1 MPYSQVRFS
10 LTGAALAVG
19 LALMPLIAL
28 AQPSADGSEAVRNAL
43 GKQEGDVDQNDLLKE
58 TLTSRDKQ
66 YSMLKRGKVAATYD
80 LNYSYIG
87 QQQIDARFDDTTS
100 QLTLFK
106 IENTRSHTFT
116 HTVSVDYGLLDNL
129 TGTASASLVNR
140 YSESTSFSG
149 LSHSLGDMTLGA
161 RWQPFELKRDM
172 PTITASGTLRLPT
185 GRSPY
190 RTDATKNLATGSGT
204 TAFTGG
210 LNISK
215 VIDPVAL
222 FGNANFTYS
231 LEAAHLAQVRGS
243 QILTSVKPGPS
254 FGYGVGFAY
263 SLSYDIS
270 VNFALQHSIAWAST
284 LRFQD
289 GKKFRTSLQNSAVM
303 NYGMGV
309 RLSPTMTV
317 NVTLGVGLT
326 SDSPDFSLGLNMP
339 LNF

>member
-1 MPYSQVRFS
+1 MPFSQLRFS
-10 LTGAALAVG
+10 VARIAAGAG
-19 LALMPLIAL
+19 LALLSLVAV
-28 AQPSADGSEAVRNAL
+28 AQPAGEGSEAVRNAL
-43 GKQEGDVDQNDLLKE
+43 GKQEGDVDQTDLLKE

-66 YSMLKRGKVAATYD
+66 YSLLKRGKVSASYD

-129 TGTASASLVNR
+129 TANASASLVNR
-140 YSESTSFSG
+140 YSESSSFSG
-149 LSHSLGDMTLGA
+149 LSHSLGDMTFGA
-161 RWQPFELKRDM
+161 RWQPFEMKREM

-190 RTDATKNLATGSGT
+190 RTDASKNLATGSGT
-204 TAFTGG
+204 TALTGG
-210 LNISK
+210 LNLSK

-222 FGNANFTYS
+222 FGNASFTYS
-231 LEAAHLAQVRGS
+231 LEASHLAQYRSGK
-243 QILTSVKPGPS
+243 ILTSVKPGPS

-270 VNFALQHSIAWAST
+270 VNFALQHSISWASS

-289 GKKFRTSLQNSAVM
+289 GTKFRTSLQNSAVM

-309 RLSPTMTV
+309 RLSPATTV
-317 NVTLGVGLT
+317 NVTVGVGLT

>member
-1 MPYSQVRFS
+1 M
-10 LTGAALAVG
+10 
-19 LALMPLIAL
+19 
-28 AQPSADGSEAVRNAL
+28 
-43 GKQEGDVDQNDLLKE
+43 
-58 TLTSRDKQ
+58 
-66 YSMLKRGKVAATYD
+66 
-80 LNYSYIG
+80 
-87 QQQIDARFDDTTS
+87 
-100 QLTLFK
+100 
-106 IENTRSHTFT
+106 TF
-116 HTVSVDYGLLDNL
+116 
-129 TGTASASLVNR
+129 
-140 YSESTSFSG
+140 
-149 LSHSLGDMTLGA
+149 GA
-161 RWQPFELKRDM
+161 RWQPFEVKRDM
-172 PTITASGTLRLPT
+172 PTITASGTMRLPT

-231 LEAAHLAQVRGS
+231 LEASHLAQYRSGK
-243 QILTSVKPGPS
+243 ILTAVKPGPS

-270 VNFALQHSIAWAST
+270 VNFALQHSISWASS
-284 LRFQD
+284 LRFDD
-289 GKKFRTSLQNSAVM
+289 GTKFRTSLQNSAVM

-326 SDSPDFSLGLNMP
+326 SDSPDFSLGVNMP

>member
-1 MPYSQVRFS
+1 MLFQKSNRALGALFAGALFG
-10 LTGAALAVG
+10 LTSTS
-19 LALMPLIAL
+19 AL
-28 AQPSADGSEAVRNAL
+28 AQTAGDSADAVRNAL
-43 GKQEGDVDQNDLLKE
+43 GKQEGDVDQTDLLKE

-66 YSMLKRGKVAATYD
+66 YSMLRKGKFAATYD

-87 QQQIDARFDDTTS
+87 QQSIDAQFDEESS

-116 HTVSVDYGLLDNL
+116 NTLSADYGLLDNL
-129 TGTASASLVNR
+129 TGTASVSLVSR
-140 YSESTSFSG
+140 YAESTSFTG
-149 LSHSLGDMTLGA
+149 MSHSIGDMTLGA
-161 RWQPFELKRDM
+161 RWQPFELKRDQ
-172 PTITASGTLRLPT
+172 PTITASGTVRLPT

-190 RTDATKNLATGSGT
+190 RTDATKSLATGSGV

-231 LEAAHLAQVRGS
+231 LEASHLSQERGGRT
-243 QILTSVKPGPS
+243 LVSVKPGPS

-270 VNFALQHSIAWAST
+270 VNFALQHSISWPST
-284 LRFQD
+284 LRFD
-289 GKKFRTSLQNSAVM
+289 GGYKFKTTLQNAAVM

-309 RLSPTMTV
+309 RLSPQTTV
-317 NVTLGVGLT
+317 NVTLGVGMT
-326 SDSPDFSLGLNMP
+326 SDSPDFSLGVNMP